1 MSNRR
6 RSQQGAARPRPAAGA
21 ASGAASGAPKGRPA
35 SPGFRGKVER
45 VSYPILSALHRQP
58 RWLVV
63 GGLVV
68 LLVVGL
74 LAPKPFAVPA
84 LAVAVAFLG
93 WLTYL
98 AWPEVQGNRRALRI
112 VAFTLAVAAVILR
125 ATT

>member
-6 RSQQGAARPRPAAGA
+6 RSQQGAARPLPAAA
-21 ASGAASGAPKGRPA
+21 AAPQAKGRPA

-45 VSYPILSALHRQP
+45 VSYPILSGLHRQP

-68 LLVVGL
+68 LLVAGL
-74 LAPKPFAVPA
+74 LAPKVVAVPA

-98 AWPEVQGNRRALRI
+98 AWPEIHGSRRLVRV
-112 VAFTLAVAAVILR
+112 VAFVLAIAAVVLR
-125 ATT
+125 AAT

>member
-1 MSNRR
+1 M
-6 RSQQGAARPRPAAGA
+6 
-21 ASGAASGAPKGRPA
+21 RPA

-45 VSYPILSALHRQP
+45 VSYPVLRGLHRQP

-68 LLVVGL
+68 LLVAGL
-74 LAPKPFAVPA
+74 LAPKVVAVPA

-98 AWPEVQGNRRALRI
+98 AWPEVHGSRRLVRI
-112 VAFTLAVAAVILR
+112 VALVLAVAAVVMR
-125 ATT
+125 AVT

>member
-6 RSQQGAARPRPAAGA
+6 RSQQGAARPRPATPAGQ
-21 ASGAASGAPKGRPA
+21 STGRPA

-45 VSYPILSALHRQP
+45 FSYPILSGLHRQP

-68 LLVVGL
+68 LLVAGL
-74 LAPKPFAVPA
+74 LAPKVVAVPA

-98 AWPEVQGNRRALRI
+98 AWPEIHGSRRLVRV
-112 VAFTLAVAAVILR
+112 VAFILAIAAVVMR
-125 ATT
+125 AAT

>member
-6 RSQQGAARPRPAAGA
+6 RSQQGQARPRTAAATTGA
-21 ASGAASGAPKGRPA
+21 QPGQGTGRPA

-45 VSYPILSALHRQP
+45 VSYPILRGLHRQP

-68 LLVVGL
+68 LLVAGL
-74 LAPKPFAVPA
+74 LAPKVVAVPA

-98 AWPEVQGNRRALRI
+98 AWPEVHGSRRLVRVVALI
-112 VAFTLAVAAVILR
+112 LAVAAVVMR
-125 ATT
+125 ALT